1 MATTASANGKRPS
14 PGEIQA
20 LTNWERQRKLG
31 ELQTQEREKQKRQ
44 AKEQQLRTNDR
55 TFLENRSI
63 RSNKQSLVDSITR
76 LIKINER
83 LEYLRP
89 LRNLLE
95 SKANSDYLNKNF
107 TKKLDDV
114 IQVKLGIN
122 NSRQLTRSVIILAL
136 IEYLKTKELKRIPN
150 ASNAEAALK
159 KSKPGAATKANRA
172 WSIEKKTPAS
182 STNNPL
188 RQLNET
194 SGELIT
200 NIEKAKKQNLGR

>member
-150 ASNAEAALK
+150 ASNADNSLAKL
-159 KSKPGAATKANRA
+159 N
-172 WSIEKKTPAS
+172 KTLVN
-182 STNNPL
+182 TVNK
-188 RQLNET
+188 
-194 SGELIT
+194 
-200 NIEKAKKQNLGR
+200 IEKARKNTQGK

>member
-1 MATTASANGKRPS
+1 MATTASANGIRPG
-14 PGEIQA
+14 PGAMRA
-20 LTNWERQRKLG
+20 LEEWERQRKLG

-136 IEYLKTKELKRIPN
+136 IEYLKTKELKRN
-150 ASNAEAALK
+150 NSLAKLN
-159 KSKPGAATKANRA
+159 
-172 WSIEKKTPAS
+172 KTLVN
-182 STNNPL
+182 TVNK
-188 RQLNET
+188 
-194 SGELIT
+194 
-200 NIEKAKKQNLGR
+200 IEKAS